1 MDWNE
6 IFCVTTVIC
15 IGSTKIV
22 VGNVSNV
29 IWKNIAIILVQWMDK
44 LLMSDKYY
52 NHIPDIAKIERRNAV
67 QTLKTTRRTELSRY
81 M

>member
-1 MDWNE
+1 
-6 IFCVTTVIC
+6 
-15 IGSTKIV
+15 
-22 VGNVSNV
+22 
-29 IWKNIAIILVQWMDK
+29 MDK